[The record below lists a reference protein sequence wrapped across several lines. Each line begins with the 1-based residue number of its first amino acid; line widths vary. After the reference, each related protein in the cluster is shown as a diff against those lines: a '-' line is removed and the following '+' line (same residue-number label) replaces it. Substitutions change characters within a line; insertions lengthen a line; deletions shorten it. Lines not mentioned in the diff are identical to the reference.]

1 MVECI
6 VKNKRRILP
15 CAVAL
20 EGEYGMSDVV
30 VGVPIKIGKNGM
42 EQIIEIKLT
51 DDESAALKRSA
62 DDVKANIEKLKTLSA
77 ASAN

>member
-1 MVECI
+1 M
-6 VKNKRRILP
+6 KNKRRILP

-51 DDESAALKRSA
+51 DDESAALFF
-62 DDVKANIEKLKTLSA
+62 
-77 ASAN
+77 